1 MTYSALYFYQLYFLV
16 LLILLFISTL
26 STFFLPKPVDHSRDT
41 FERLVEK
48 FPTSGRYWKMY
59 IDHEVSE
66 NLLSVL
72 CAYYYF
78 WCSSVMGR
86 DDNFTSFR

>member
-1 MTYSALYFYQLYFLV
+1 MTDYRPYAFLRALFNFQ
-16 LLILLFISTL
+16 
-26 STFFLPKPVDHSRDT
+26 PVDHSRDT

-66 NLLSVL
+66 TSSPLSILWKLVL
-72 CAYYYF
+72 FLSDGVGVCK
-78 WCSSVMGR
+78 MG
-86 DDNFTSFR
+86 